1 MAAIDYFGIAEEMA
15 EIIHA
20 NKPDIMVVVE
30 EELIIGPDNHP
41 IIAVYVDSREVP
53 ANQPIASGRK
63 MRIIVHFAVWVW
75 SYGLNVKEAI
85 RERDDLIGDVELIL
99 MQNRTI
105 NDLVDMLWIDGG
117 KLPTA
122 MLPDSS
128 GFTSGG
134 EIIVRAEVMAET

>member
-1 MAAIDYFGIAEEMA
+1 MAKIDYFALAEEIA

-20 NKPDIMVVVE
+20 NKPEIMVVVE

-41 IIAVYVDSREVP
+41 IVAVYVDRREP
-53 ANQPIASGRK
+53 PDIQPIAAGKK
-63 MRIIVHFAVWVW
+63 MRVIVYFAVWVW

-105 NDLVDMLWIDGG
+105 NDLVDTLWIDGG
-117 KLPTA
+117 RLPTA